1 MHGLSSAAAAQA
13 YSDFKAE
20 ELGLLNDMTHN
31 AGKHR
36 YQKWRMEHAHRHF
49 NVQPGVYGEAL
60 LHCHTDDM
68 ILDSLH
74 GTDINLCYPAL
85 K

>member
-1 MHGLSSAAAAQA
+1 
-13 YSDFKAE
+13 
-20 ELGLLNDMTHN
+20 
-31 AGKHR
+31 
-36 YQKWRMEHAHRHF
+36 MEHAHAHF
-49 NVQPGVYGEAL
+49 NVQPGVYGEPL

-85 K
+85 KRMLSNCSDAAREEQGAYFESIKHRLDCRSKSQ